1 METADIDMEKYE
13 IFPLRERSE
22 FIKRAA
28 GWFSSKWNIPEREYA
43 ESMIKS
49 LRGTTVPQWYLATAG
64 ERIVGGAG
72 VIENDFHNRK
82 DLAPNVCALFVEE
95 PFRGRGVARELLS
108 FLCADMAQKGVNTL
122 YLLTEHTSFYERCG
136 WEYFCTA
143 LPDGESEPLRVYVH
157 KQTK

>member
-28 GWFSSKWNIPEREYA
+28 GWFSSKWNISEREYA

-49 LRGTTVPQWYLATAG
+49 LRGAAVPQWYLATAG

-82 DLAPNVCALFVEE
+82 DLAPTCARSLWKSRSAGGAWRGNCF
-95 PFRGRGVARELLS
+95 PFSARIWRKR
-108 FLCADMAQKGVNTL
+108 A
-122 YLLTEHTSFYERCG
+122 
-136 WEYFCTA
+136 
-143 LPDGESEPLRVYVH
+143 
-157 KQTK
+157 